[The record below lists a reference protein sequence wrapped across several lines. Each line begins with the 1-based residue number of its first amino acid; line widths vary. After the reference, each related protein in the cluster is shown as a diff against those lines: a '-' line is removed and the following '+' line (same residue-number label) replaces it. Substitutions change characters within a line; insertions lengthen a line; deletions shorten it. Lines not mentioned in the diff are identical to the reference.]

1 MTYNACCELMGE
13 LETLTEGKGPGD
25 QGVAAL
31 VDKAFQTMGEL
42 SQTFR
47 TTITEVGIL
56 PRHLNDMQLRL
67 TKLEIELR
75 TKHFNGDLGKEKY
88 TQVLSDFY
96 THYHD
101 IMGYIETAMETR
113 DLDYDTPHILTWKG
127 FVPLRDEEEKEYPTE
142 TLPPPTL

>member
-13 LETLTEGKGPGD
+13 LEILTEGNGPGD
-25 QGVAAL
+25 QGVATL
-31 VDKAFQTMGEL
+31 VDKAFQTMEEL
-42 SQTFR
+42 SQTFH
-47 TTITEVGIL
+47 TTITRVGIL

-75 TKHFNGDLGKEKY
+75 AKHFNGGKENY
-88 TQVLSDFY
+88 AQVISDFY

-101 IMGYIETAMETR
+101 IMGHIGTAMGTR

-127 FVPLRDEEEKEYPTE
+127 FVPLRDGEEKEYPAE
-142 TLPPPTL
+142 KKAPPTL